1 MTNRRAQWSIAT
13 WVAAA
18 LAGLAICLAIAILV
32 LVALI
37 PLFAR
42 HPYWPFNVGVAVGF
56 SLAGFAIVRRQPA
69 NLIGWMFLAGA
80 VGNGLAGTGASYA
93 AYDLLVRQGSLP
105 GAGLAAGLVFWAW
118 LPIPA
123 SIAFTLALFPDGRSL
138 TPRWRPVIYFL
149 GAGFVL
155 WALGVATTTFAAAS
169 PPLWAQGLHNPV
181 ELPFG
186 PQLAQVGNL
195 VVLAGVAAAAASMLL
210 RFRRSRGEE
219 RQQLKW
225 LALAV
230 VPLLATFV
238 SFGNVWV
245 SAIAVAIFVLPISLA
260 ILKYRL
266 YDLDLVINRA
276 LVYAALSAIVVGVY
290 VAVAGAAGLLASGQR
305 PNLVSVLATLAAVLL
320 VLPLRQRMQRLVDQL
335 LYGRRREPLSVV
347 SALARRLEAAGRP
360 DELLHGV
367 VIELADALRLAGL
380 EVRLADGQVVASQGQ
395 TDPGAARTA
404 LIYQGFT
411 IGELAATARRGEDLS
426 PRDTRFLQD
435 LAPQVAVA
443 LHALQLALD
452 LQRSRERLVFV
463 QEEERRR
470 IRRDLHDGL
479 GPMLTAVAFQADA
492 ARNLIERDPGAA
504 TRLLKEMRTEVS
516 SAISEIR
523 RLVYGLRP
531 PALDDVGLVEALRQ
545 HAGGFAEAQQD
556 GSLAVEIDASDEVDD
571 LPAAVEVAAYRIA
584 AEAINNA
591 ARHANASRCRVRL
604 SAGESLEVE
613 VIDDGSGWPEGAR
626 AGVGLASMR
635 ERAEELGGS
644 LVVSPV
650 TGGGSRVLASI
661 PLRSRRQ

>member
-1 MTNRRAQWSIAT
+1 
-13 WVAAA
+13 
-18 LAGLAICLAIAILV
+18 
-32 LVALI
+32 LI
-37 PLFAR
+37 PQFAR

-80 VGNGLAGTGASYA
+80 VGNGLAGAGASYA

-105 GAGLAAGLVFWAW
+105 GADLVAGFVFWAW

-230 VPLLATFV
+230 VPLLATFG

-245 SAIAVAIFVLPISLA
+245 SAIAVSIFVVPIALA

-276 LVYAALSAIVVGVY
+276 LVYAALSAVVVGVY
-290 VAVAGAAGLLASGQR
+290 LAVAGAAGLLASGQR
-305 PNLVSVLATLAAVLL
+305 PNLVSVLATVAAVLI
-320 VLPLRQRMQRLVDQL
+320 VLPLRQRTQRMVDRL
-335 LYGRRREPLSVV
+335 LYGRRHEPLSVV

-360 DELLHGV
+360 DELLDGV
-367 VIELADALRLAGL
+367 VSELADALRLAGL
-380 EVRLADGQVVASQGQ
+380 EVRLAGGQVVASQGQ
-395 TDPGAARTA
+395 TDRGALLTP
-404 LIYQGFT
+404 LIYQGLT
-411 IGELAATARRGEDLS
+411 IGELAATARRGENLS
-426 PRDTRFLQD
+426 PRDARFLQD

-443 LHALQLALD
+443 LHALELTLD
-452 LQRSRERLVFV
+452 LKRSRERLVLV

-492 ARNLIERDPGAA
+492 ARNLVERDPDAA
-504 TRLLKEMRTEVS
+504 AKLLKEVRIEVG

-531 PALDDVGLVEALRQ
+531 PALDEVGLVEALRQ
-545 HAGGFAEAQQD
+545 HAGRFADAGQG
-556 GSLAVEIDASDEVDD
+556 GSLAVDIDAPCEVDD

-604 SAGESLEVE
+604 TAGESLEVE
-613 VIDDGSGWPEGAR
+613 VVDDGSGWPVDAR
-626 AGVGLASMR
+626 AGVGVASMR
-635 ERAEELGGS
+635 ERAEELGGT

-650 TGGGSRVLASI
+650 SGGGSRVLASI
-661 PLRSRRQ
+661 PLRAERE

>member
-1 MTNRRAQWSIAT
+1 MRWPVAT
-13 WVAAA
+13 WMAAA
-18 LAGLAICLAIAILV
+18 LAGVAICLAIAVLV

-37 PLFAR
+37 PPFAR

-69 NLIGWMFLAGA
+69 NLIGWVFLAGA
-80 VGNGLAGTGASYA
+80 VGNGLAGAGVSYA
-93 AYDLLVRQGSLP
+93 AYDLVVRQGSLP
-105 GAGLAAGLVFWAW
+105 GAALLAGFVFWAW

-123 SIAFTLALFPDGRSL
+123 SIAFTLALFPDGRPL
-138 TPRWRPVIYFL
+138 TRRWRPLLYVL

-155 WALGVATTTFAAAS
+155 WALGAATTPFAVQDA
-169 PPLWAQGLHNPV
+169 PQWAQGLRNP
-181 ELPFG
+181 LDLAFG
-186 PQLAQVGNL
+186 PELAQVGNL
-195 VVLAGVAAAAASMLL
+195 IALAGVAGAAVSMLL

-225 LALAV
+225 LAIAV
-230 VPLLATFV
+230 VPLFVTFV

-245 SAIAVAIFVLPISLA
+245 SAIAVGIFVLPIALA

-290 VAVAGAAGLLASGQR
+290 VVVAGAAALFASGQR
-305 PNLVSVLATLAAVLL
+305 PNLVSVLATVAAILL
-320 VLPLRQRMQRLVDQL
+320 VLPLRQRTQRLVDQL

-367 VIELADALRLAGL
+367 VIELAEALRLAGL
-380 EVRLADGQVVASQGQ
+380 EVWLADGQVVARQGQ
-395 TDPGAARTA
+395 TGPDAVRTS
-404 LIYQGFT
+404 LIYQGLT
-411 IGELAATARRGEDLS
+411 IGELAATARRGENLS
-426 PRDTRFLQD
+426 PRDTRLLQD

-443 LHALQLALD
+443 LHSLQLTLD

-470 IRRDLHDGL
+470 IRRDLHDSL

-504 TRLLKEMRTEVS
+504 VQLLKELRTEVS
-516 SAISEIR
+516 SSISEIR

-531 PALDDVGLVEALRQ
+531 PALDEVGLVEALRQ
-545 HAGGFAEAQQD
+545 HAVRFADLQED
-556 GSLAVEIDASDEVDD
+556 GSLAVEIDAPTEVDG

-584 AEAINNA
+584 AEAINNV
-591 ARHANASRCRVRL
+591 ARHANASHCHVRL

-613 VIDDGSGWPEGAR
+613 VVDDGSGWPAGAR

-644 LVVSPV
+644 FVVSSV
-650 TGGGSRVLASI
+650 SGGGSRLLASI
-661 PLRSRRQ
+661 PLRERNQ